1 MNSNYKK
8 KNNVW
13 SDTLMEESLC
23 SNINSISSFCG
34 NSDGNKNVIKVANR
48 DVESYEYPADQCTVN
63 KADIETK
70 PKTKR
75 NHLDID
81 PSLVNFIKN
90 EKATEAKTTT
100 VATDTATKPVKSRL
114 GDLVAFDENKSRSH
128 IPVSEID
135 SEDLVAKEIAKY
147 LKEDNIDLIREFW
160 KIKASKILA

>member
-1 MNSNYKK
+1 MNSNHKK

-34 NSDGNKNVIKVANR
+34 NNDENVIKVANR
-48 DVESYEYPADQCTVN
+48 DIESYEYPADQCTES
-63 KADIETK
+63 KTDKEIK
-70 PKTKR
+70 PTTKR

-90 EKATEAKTTT
+90 EKATEAKTTIVT
-100 VATDTATKPVKSRL
+100 TDTATKPVKSRL

-128 IPVSEID
+128 IPISEID

-147 LKEDNIDLIREFW
+147 LKEDNIDLIREF
-160 KIKASKILA
+160 IRY